1 VAWKRAVNAALRRT
15 TGLQLTRAKVAP
27 GAPGVEPET
36 RPGDRLLERPAF
48 ILSSVRSGST
58 LLRVLV
64 DSHSEL
70 HSPHELHLRDLAV
83 SVRTK
88 PATKAMGELGLDAE
102 HLEYLLWDR
111 LLHRELGRHGK
122 RYLVNKTPND
132 VFVAD
137 RIRACWPDARFIYL
151 LRHPAAIA
159 RSRGEARPQDSEE
172 QNVAMV
178 RRYADALE
186 RARQRWPGHVVRY
199 EDLTADPEAEL
210 RRLCSYLGVAF
221 ESQMLEYERFDHG
234 RYKVGLGDWT
244 EKIRSGVIHPAEPAP
259 EHVPEGLHDLVRAWG
274 YEPGQLAAPPA

>member
-1 VAWKRAVNAALRRT
+1 MAWKRAVNAALRRT
-15 TGLQLTRAKVAP
+15 TGLQLTRARVGTIAATGRP
-27 GAPGVEPET
+27 AT

-58 LLRVLV
+58 LLRVLL
-64 DSHSEL
+64 DSHSAL

-83 SVRTK
+83 RVKSR
-88 PATKAMGELGLDAE
+88 PATKAMEELGLDAE
-102 HLEYLLWDR
+102 QLEYLLWDR
-111 LLHRELGRHGK
+111 LLHRELARRGK

-137 RIRACWPDARFIYL
+137 RIRACWPDARSIYL
-151 LRHPAAIA
+151 LRHPGAIA
-159 RSRGEARPQDSEE
+159 RSRAEARPQDSEE

-186 RARQRWPGHVVRY
+186 RARRTWPGLVVRY

-210 RRLCSYLGVAF
+210 RRVCEFLEVPF
-221 ESQMLEYERFDHG
+221 EPRMLEYDRFDHG

-244 EKIRSGVIHPAEPAP
+244 EKIRSGEIQPAP
-259 EHVPEGLHDLVRAWG
+259 P
-274 YEPGQLAAPPA
+274 PPADTPPELRELCATWGDAPSAGA